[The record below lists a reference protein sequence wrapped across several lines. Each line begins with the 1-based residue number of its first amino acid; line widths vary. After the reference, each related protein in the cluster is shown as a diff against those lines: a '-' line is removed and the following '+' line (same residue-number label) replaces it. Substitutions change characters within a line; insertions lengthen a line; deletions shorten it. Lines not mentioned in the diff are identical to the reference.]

1 MRYYLNIIHL
11 KHIYNIYIYIL
22 YNIYM
27 YIIYNV
33 FGVSFYMGWKLSSL
47 TSQNFIDWM
56 LFRSKDIGEF
66 HMSHPQVL
74 TEQ

>member
-1 MRYYLNIIHL
+1 
-11 KHIYNIYIYIL
+11 
-22 YNIYM
+22 M